1 MWIIGQTVIDRKVA
15 ETPVGLDRTGVALWP
30 WCGIRGDSTVDVR
43 ARFGAAT
50 NDHPKVA
57 CDMRERVKKTS
68 DGEEISFPFP
78 QVDHPI
84 IEHPAKPATT
94 EGD

>member
-1 MWIIGQTVIDRKVA
+1 M
-15 ETPVGLDRTGVALWP
+15 
-30 WCGIRGDSTVDVR
+30 DVR
-43 ARFGAAT
+43 ARFRVVT

-57 CDMRERVKKTS
+57 CDMPEKVKKTS
-68 DGEEISFPFP
+68 DDEKISFPFP

-84 IEHPAKPATT
+84 IEHPAKPAIT